1 MIAGDIVQ
9 LNDTSMRFLID
20 RLKLS
25 KTDEEAS
32 ADFKSQIQV
41 ATKAWIRRV
50 DSVFHNIMDELK
62 KGNKK
67 KQQTALTGQS
77 QPTQPS
83 VIQQL
88 PDNSFTANVLSARE
102 YGGSTTRREFTKS
115 PPISVLKK

>member
-1 MIAGDIVQ
+1 MQ

-67 KQQTALTGQS
+67 KQQTALTNQTLITN
-77 QPTQPS
+77 PA
-83 VIQQL
+83 IQQV
-88 PDNSFTANVLSARE
+88 PDSSFTANAMSARGSGA
-102 YGGSTTRREFTKS
+102 GGSTTRRQLGKS
-115 PPISVLKK
+115 PVSVLKK

>member
-41 ATKAWIRRV
+41 ATHAWIRRV

-67 KQQTALTGQS
+67 KQQTALT
-77 QPTQPS
+77 
-83 VIQQL
+83 
-88 PDNSFTANVLSARE
+88 N
-102 YGGSTTRREFTKS
+102 
-115 PPISVLKK
+115 